1 VYDEV
6 FEAWRF
12 EVENTE
18 LGALPP
24 DFYARV
30 AEYVQRIREESRML
44 DKKAVKIGLLGRE
57 LEYVQ
62 RMIDELVWTRYNK
75 LVRLIT
81 ENQKVPSELLT
92 TEETALCSDFL
103 SFVEAYHA
111 FVKKL
116 VQGQVLEVAT
126 ADKGRPPPKRVALRF
141 LKAIPAVV
149 GADMKTYGPFLAED
163 VASLPVENAKILVKR
178 GLAKK
183 IEISQG

>member
-1 VYDEV
+1 VYNEV

-12 EVENTE
+12 EVENAE
-18 LGALPP
+18 LGGLPP

-44 DKKAVKIGLLGRE
+44 DKKAVKVGLLGRE

-62 RMIDELVWTRYNK
+62 RMVGELVWARYNK
-75 LVRLIT
+75 LVRLVT
-81 ENQKVPSELLT
+81 ESQKVPSELLT
-92 TEETALCSDFL
+92 VEEVTLCSGFL

-116 VQGQVLEVAT
+116 VQGQVLEVAV
-126 ADKGRPPPKRVALRF
+126 ADKAHQPHKRVALRF

-163 VASLPVENAKILVKR
+163 VASLPVENAKLLVKR
-178 GLAKK
+178 GLAEP
-183 IEISQG
+183 IEFSQG

>member
-6 FEAWRF
+6 FAAWQF

-44 DKKAVKIGLLGRE
+44 DKKAVKSGLLGRE
-57 LEYVQ
+57 LKYVQ
-62 RMIDELVWTRYNK
+62 RMVGELVWARYNK
-75 LVRLIT
+75 LVSLIT
-81 ENQKVPSELLT
+81 ENQKVPSELLAD
-92 TEETALCSDFL
+92 EEAAMCSNFL
-103 SFVEAYHA
+103 SFAEAYHA

-116 VQGQVLEVAT
+116 MQGQVLEVAV
-126 ADKGRPPPKRVALRF
+126 ANKAHQPHKRVALRF

-178 GLAKK
+178 GLA
-183 IEISQG
+183 EAVEVP

>member
-1 VYDEV
+1 VYNEIFDV
-6 FEAWRF
+6 WRF
-12 EVENTE
+12 EVENAE
-18 LGALPP
+18 LSPLPS

-30 AEYVQRIREESRML
+30 AGYVQKIREESRML
-44 DKKAVKIGLLGRE
+44 DKKAVKAGLLERE

-62 RMIDELVWTRYNK
+62 RMVGELVWARYNK
-75 LVRLIT
+75 LVKLIT
-81 ENQKVPSELLT
+81 ENQKVPSDLLAV
-92 TEETALCSDFL
+92 EEASLCSGFL

-116 VQGQVLEVAT
+116 VQGQVLEVAV
-126 ADKGRPPPKRVALRF
+126 ADKARQPHKRVVLRF

-178 GLAKK
+178 GLA
-183 IEISQG
+183 EAVEVP